1 MAIEQAVESGLRI
14 GSDSIDE
21 FHQVMRGDILLPGDS
36 DYDTARR
43 VWNSM
48 IDKYPAVIARCT
60 GTADVVAAVNF
71 ARSHAIELAVRG
83 GGHNVAG
90 NATIDDG
97 LMIDLSRMKGIHV
110 DPVRRTARVQAGA
123 TWGDLDHE
131 IQLYGLATPG
141 GVVSST
147 GVAGFTLA
155 GGMALIRRKWGLA
168 CDNLI
173 SVEVV
178 TANGEVVVASEREHP
193 DLFWALR
200 GGGGNFGVV
209 TSFEFQLYPLG
220 PEFHV
225 VAPMYPLEDA
235 ANILHAWKAFVEHAP
250 DEITS
255 DFIFWSIPVHPQID
269 PQLVGT
275 PVVIP
280 VGAYAGTP
288 EEAMRELQPLRE
300 FGTPVF
306 DLSHTARYVDILS
319 GFDPYFPDTQRYYWK
334 SLSFNELTTEVVEA
348 VAALGMEKPSRKSL
362 FSLRILGGAMSRIPE
377 DATAYGNRD
386 ALYNLSIDTTWDD
399 PADDERMI
407 AWTREAWSKVHEL
420 TGGGVYLN
428 FAGLG
433 EDNDDLARGA
443 YGRNYERLR
452 EVKRKY
458 DPDNLFR
465 GNVNIAP

>member
-1 MAIEQAVESGLRI
+1 MAIDQVVAPSYSIGVEAIEELRA
-14 GSDSIDE
+14 S
-21 FHQVMRGDILLPGDS
+21 MRGNVLLQGD
-36 DYDTARR
+36 DGYDAARR

-48 IDKYPAVIARCT
+48 IDKRPAAIARCT

-71 ARSHAIELAVRG
+71 ARTRDIELAVKG

-90 NATIDDG
+90 NAVIDDG
-97 LMIDLSRMKGIHV
+97 LMVDLSLMKGSHV
-110 DPVRRTARVQAGA
+110 EPNRRSVRVQAGA

-131 IQLYGLATPG
+131 TQVHGLVTPG

-155 GGMALIRRKWGLA
+155 GGMALTRRKWGLA

-173 SVEVV
+173 SAEVV
-178 TANGEVVVASEREHP
+178 TANGQVVTANETHHA
-193 DLFWALR
+193 DLFWAIK

-209 TSFEFQLYPLG
+209 TSFEFQLYSLG
-220 PEFHV
+220 PEFNV
-225 VAPMYPLEDA
+225 VAPMYPAEDA
-235 ANILHAWKAFVEHAP
+235 ARILREWKAFIEQAP
-250 DEITS
+250 DEISS
-255 DFIFWSIPVHPQID
+255 DYILWNIPSHPHIE
-269 PQLVGT
+269 PELVGT
-275 PVVIP
+275 PIVLVT
-280 VGAYAGTP
+280 GGYAGP
-288 EEAMRELQPLRE
+288 QDDAMRELQPLRE
-300 FGTPVF
+300 FGTPIV
-306 DLSHTARYVDILS
+306 DLSHTARYVDIQS
-319 GFDPYFPDTQRYYWK
+319 AFDPYFPDTDRYYWK
-334 SLSFNELTTEVVEA
+334 SLYLDHLADEAIDSMTAIGAERPTTK
-348 VAALGMEKPSRKSL
+348 AL
-362 FSLRILGGAMSRIPE
+362 FVLRALGGAMSRIPE

-399 PADDERMI
+399 PADDEAMV
-407 AWTREAWSKVHEL
+407 AWTREAWSKIHEL

-452 EVKRKY
+452 EVKRMY

-465 GNVNIAP
+465 GNVNITP